1 MAAGLTITNDL
12 SKLQSLFNDVK
23 NVYYN
28 NKELKSADLGTALTV
43 AMELPVLEDG
53 VSLNT
58 GDPDVTRI
66 KITTGASIAGKVN
79 ELFMDKKGEV
89 AGAADIIIQGATYSG
104 SSYSLAP
111 KKVSGSLIL
120 MSEDK
125 MAVIVLPNVEIY
137 ASFVAADGDN
147 PAYFNVNV
155 TPLENSRHYDSP
167 QDCVKSESLTRC
179 GSRGESRTFRT
190 LYLNLYGKRNQ
201 ATDS

>member
-12 SKLQSLFNDVK
+12 SNLQSLFNDVK

-28 NKELKSADLGTALTV
+28 NKELKSTDLGAALTV

-66 KITTGASIAGKVN
+66 KITTGANWTSKAKKGDPDISFQVASIAGKVN

-137 ASFVAADGDN
+137 ASLVAADGDN

-155 TPLENSRHYDSP
+155 TPLENSEGADIMILH
-167 QDCVKSESLTRC
+167 KT
-179 GSRGESRTFRT
+179 
-190 LYLNLYGKRNQ
+190 
-201 ATDS
+201 A